1 MNVTIPQWPADT
13 FVLIPSYKSAVT
25 LKTLLPRI
33 QTLVPARNICVVDD
47 GSLDGTN
54 LLCRDFGVHC
64 IAHYS
69 NQGKGASL
77 ADGFR
82 FLLKNLDARWIVTM
96 DADGQHAIEDVPR
109 FIDSVRRDASA
120 GLCIGKREKAVYKM
134 PVSRILSNGLTSLIL
149 SILVGQRMLDCQ
161 CGFRIYSKQLLER
174 VVCKYTR
181 FEMESEIIL
190 RAAYYRFPIKF
201 VKVQTLYF
209 NENSHI
215 SHVKDTIR
223 WLRAVTDVWLELHK
237 NKRISRNPD
246 FKSHKKILSKRMDD
260 GDLAT

>member
-1 MNVTIPQWPADT
+1 MNATIRQWPVDT
-13 FVLIPSYKSAVT
+13 FILIPSYKSAVT

-33 QTLVPARNICVVDD
+33 QTLVPPRNICIVDD

-77 ADGFR
+77 WDGFT
-82 FLLKNLDARWIVTM
+82 FLLKNFNARWIVTM

-109 FIDSVRRDASA
+109 FIDCARKNASA
-120 GLCIGKREKAVYKM
+120 GLCIGMREKAIYKM
-134 PVSRILSNGLTSLIL
+134 PVSRIFSNSLTSVIL
-149 SILVGQRMLDCQ
+149 SILVGQRIMDCQ
-161 CGFRIYSKQLLER
+161 CGFRIYSKLLLER

-190 RAAYYRFPIKF
+190 RAAFYRFPIKF

-223 WLRAVTDVWLELHK
+223 WLRAVIDVWLELHK
-237 NKRISRNPD
+237 NKRISRSPD
-246 FKSHKKILSKRMDD
+246 IKRRKEMM
-260 GDLAT
+260 AN